1 MRFLPI
7 RPDFETFAA
16 STRYVLCL
24 LLVSES
30 RLDCTDSAKTWDMPI
45 FWRRVAQT
53 RNTRISSSLTNATRV
68 RPPTTTA
75 SRNRLGVNPV
85 STFIYSAILA
95 AAAVVD
101 STRKDDRRKKLDR
114 AIEKANKDLEALEQQ
129 QQRRLAALS
138 LSKSRVDDISKL
150 VVEGQWFWE
159 DVFQWADQELRM
171 REQLGFRDWKGI
183 RLSVLETLSTSEVEE
198 ALRHDGL
205 LAYKADPPDGLISL
219 KKLKTLE
226 WSVAKLAYQILQL
239 ISMDKTPRDCQ
250 PCESSMGTTKLDL
263 EMGIRRANRR
273 LAELSLRSQD
283 RHDFE
288 NFASPQAPRYTWNPC
303 GGSITQHARSNAVIN
318 SEPVT
323 LLYRSLQELF
333 DAFQPEEDEIVNLII
348 NVCHRL
354 LVSKAPPDVHTYTL
368 LITQFSSLRQF
379 DLVKM
384 LLVSVAAC
392 RIRPDQALLG
402 AMLDYYTAVDDKEGF
417 MLLISQMKGFSGGLM
432 LAHPDKRITRAT
444 LDQYRFFSRESS
456 PFCTATSNQDPRQRV
471 DLFIEKTYRVKFS
484 RNVRAIV
491 QKPPKDEKVYGA
503 LLRGAVSFFGDKQ
516 AMVNYINMISEGLKP
531 TLSVLTSILQCCCYY
546 KDWLVGKL
554 VWHKIHELPR
564 GPDKSAYFWMLRLC
578 QRCHKQV
585 TFRDLLLEG
594 VKRNVLSGRVYEHR
608 GYIKLLDV
616 EALWKA
622 VRMRAKIYHPPP
634 IKTLAEK
641 REWYEASLR
650 IIGEKMASS
659 ARRFGYIQPK
669 MSRAEAIGHSLSSRI
684 LALFENNEILRLG
697 RCVVRMDDN
706 FNPMKISPRGDR
718 HGEDLNHTISL
729 AYDFLALPPPSVSAS
744 LSSMSP

>member
-1 MRFLPI
+1 
-7 RPDFETFAA
+7 
-16 STRYVLCL
+16 
-24 LLVSES
+24 
-30 RLDCTDSAKTWDMPI
+30 MPI
-45 FWRRVAQT
+45 LWRRVAQT
-53 RNTRISSSLTNATRV
+53 RNTRISSSLTNATRA
-68 RPPTTTA
+68 RPSTTTA
-75 SRNRLGVNPV
+75 SRNRLGINPV

-95 AAAVVD
+95 TAAVVD
-101 STRKDDRRKKLDR
+101 STRKDERRKKLDR
-114 AIEKANKDLEALEQQ
+114 AIEEANKDLEALEQQ
-129 QQRRLAALS
+129 QQRRLAVLS
-138 LSKSRVDDISKL
+138 LSRSRVDDVSKL
-150 VVEGQWFWE
+150 VVDGQWFWE
-159 DVFQWADQELRM
+159 DVFQWADQELRT
-171 REQLGFRDWKGI
+171 REQLCFQDWKGI

-205 LAYKADPPDGLISL
+205 LAYKADPPNGFISL

-239 ISMDKTPRDCQ
+239 LSKDKTARDCQ
-250 PCESSMGTTKLDL
+250 PCEPSMGTMELDL
-263 EMGIRRANRR
+263 NKGVRRANRQ
-273 LAELSLRSQD
+273 LAELSLLSQD

-288 NFASPQAPRYTWNPC
+288 KFASPQAPRYTWNPYE
-303 GGSITQHARSNAVIN
+303 SPITHHAASCSVIN
-318 SEPVT
+318 PESVT

-333 DAFQPEEDEIVNLII
+333 DAFRPNENQITGLII

-384 LLVSVAAC
+384 LLVSVADC
-392 RIRPDQALLG
+392 HIRPDQALLT
-402 AMLDYYTAVDDKEGF
+402 AMLDYYTALDDKEGF
-417 MLLISQMKGFSGGLM
+417 RLLISQMKGFSGGLM
-432 LAHPDKRITRAT
+432 LAHPDKRITSAT
-444 LDQYRFFSRESS
+444 LDQYRFFSHKSS
-456 PFCTATSNQDPRQRV
+456 PCCTATSNQDSRQRV
-471 DLFIEKTYRVKFS
+471 DLFTEKAYRVKFG

-491 QKPPKDEKVYGA
+491 QKPPKDEKVYEA

-516 AMVNYINMISEGLKP
+516 AMVFYINMISEGLKP

-554 VWHKIHELPR
+554 VWHKIHELAQ

-585 TFRDLLLEG
+585 TFRDLLLDG
-594 VKRNVLSGRVYEHR
+594 VKRDVLSGRVYEHR
-608 GYIKLLDV
+608 GHIKFLDV

-634 IKTLAEK
+634 ITTLAEK
-641 REWYEASLR
+641 REWFEASLR
-650 IIGEKMASS
+650 VIGEKMASS

-684 LALFENNEILRLG
+684 LALFENNEIPGLG
-697 RCVVRMDDN
+697 HCAVRMDDN
-706 FNPMKISPRGDR
+706 VNLMKASPRGDR
-718 HGEDLNHTISL
+718 DGEDLHPPLSL
-729 AYDFLALPPPSVSAS
+729 AYDFLAFPQPSVSAS
-744 LSSMSP
+744 LLSLSP